1 MHTRLPRGQ
10 RIAVAACLTLFTT
23 LAFAALGEVQGSEP
37 PITPSA
43 APPASPRGERRTA
56 DARPA
61 LPAPTPTA
69 DYATSSIRGWTVRIH
84 PALLAEEALCAAVLE
99 ELDHQL
105 YAIVRAV
112 PAAALG
118 HLRAIPIWAE
128 LETPKTACMC
138 YHVSRDWLV
147 PNGYNPDKEGSVEIG
162 NARAFL
168 EWTHAQPW
176 MVLHELAH
184 GFHDRVYGYDD
195 AAIIAA
201 WHRMGAT
208 GRYEEVAHISG
219 APRRHYALVN
229 QMEWFAESSE
239 ALFGTNDFHP
249 FVRSELREVDPE
261 GAALVERLWRE
272 PPVRAVAD
280 EVADEDAAA
289 ASGPGAD
296 RREAD

>member
-1 MHTRLPRGQ
+1 MPSRPRT
-10 RIAVAACLTLFTT
+10 AAI
-23 LAFAALGEVQGSEP
+23 LALAAL
-37 PITPSA
+37 TA
-43 APPASPRGERRTA
+43 AAARAATTAPPRASDGEPRAASTSRTQGA
-56 DARPA
+56 PTDGF

-69 DYATSSIRGWTVRIH
+69 AYATSAMRGWTVRIH

-112 PAAALG
+112 PAAALA
-118 HLRAIPIWAE
+118 HLREIPIWAE

-147 PNGYNPDKEGSVEIG
+147 PNGYNPDKERSVEIG

-201 WHRMGAT
+201 WRRMGAT

-272 PPVRAVAD
+272 PPERAEADAREGRAAD
-280 EVADEDAAA
+280 EA
-289 ASGPGAD
+289 P
-296 RREAD
+296 

>member
-1 MHTRLPRGQ
+1 MPIRSAR
-10 RIAVAACLTLFTT
+10 VAAA
-23 LAFAALGEVQGSEP
+23 LAVPFVAAALAWAGEP
-37 PITPSA
+37 PA
-43 APPASPRGERRTA
+43 ATDPTTT

-61 LPAPTPTA
+61 SASIAAPTPTA
-69 DYATSSIRGWTVRIH
+69 DYATSAMRGWTVRIH

-112 PAAALG
+112 PAPALER
-118 HLRAIPIWAE
+118 LREIPIWAE

-147 PNGYNPDKEGSVEIG
+147 PNGYNADKEQSVEIG

-168 EWTHAQPW
+168 DWTRAQPW

-184 GFHDRVYGYDD
+184 GYHDREFGYDD

-201 WHRMGAT
+201 WRRMGAT

-219 APRRHYALVN
+219 TPRRHYALVN
-229 QMEWFAESSE
+229 QMEWFAETTE

-272 PPVRAVAD
+272 PPARAAD
-280 EVADEDAAA
+280 GAQPGDDAQ
-289 ASGPGAD
+289 PG
-296 RREAD
+296 